1 MSCRPPGARRGMAKL
16 GAEDALARAANPLG
30 GDFSEALARGLEI
43 ITAFSPDCA
52 AMTLSDVARK
62 VGLPRATVR
71 RSLLTLQQ
79 LGYAEEDA
87 RMFRLTPRVLRLA
100 SAYLGASVASTILQ
114 PVCEML
120 SAEQGETFSVAVLDG
135 EEAVMIAYA
144 TPRRMYMEANGIGLR
159 LPAYCSAVGRVLL
172 AGLPRARQE
181 AFLDRLNPRPATP
194 RSVTSKPALR
204 RILTTVEKDGY
215 AIAEEE
221 AEIGFCSI
229 SVPVRRVGGQVAYAL
244 NTGMPVGR
252 ATAEQMRSRFLPRLL
267 AEAEALRRLLL

>member
-1 MSCRPPGARRGMAKL
+1 
-16 GAEDALARAANPLG
+16 
-30 GDFSEALARGLEI
+30 
-43 ITAFSPDCA
+43 
-52 AMTLSDVARK
+52 
-62 VGLPRATVR
+62 
-71 RSLLTLQQ
+71 
-79 LGYAEEDA
+79 
-87 RMFRLTPRVLRLA
+87 
-100 SAYLGASVASTILQ
+100 
-114 PVCEML
+114 
-120 SAEQGETFSVAVLDG
+120 
-135 EEAVMIAYA
+135 
-144 TPRRMYMEANGIGLR
+144 
-159 LPAYCSAVGRVLL
+159 VGRVLL